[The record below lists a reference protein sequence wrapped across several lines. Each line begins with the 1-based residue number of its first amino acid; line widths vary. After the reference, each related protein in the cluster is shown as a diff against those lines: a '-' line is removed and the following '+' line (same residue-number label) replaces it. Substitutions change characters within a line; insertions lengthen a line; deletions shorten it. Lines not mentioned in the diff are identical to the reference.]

1 MLKNKKLFFLLTF
14 VVYQNSA
21 SANLVDEGILLMNSQ
36 NNSCLVYEP
45 FLGVVED
52 IESLDIKSDKFEITD
67 EKVLILNGNV
77 EIDFPDGLLRSGK
90 ARVAQDKGLVDFKK
104 NGDLFLKDYFFRA
117 DEGTFNKDKSSIKLS
132 KGETFLNN
140 RALVINFENL
150 YGNIE
155 NKITLNQIS
164 MTSCSDVSSGWELIA
179 EKIVLN
185 DESKRGYAKNVKIKA
200 FDKTIVRFPAIP
212 FATSKDRMSGFLEPS
227 LSYSSDGIDFMIPYY
242 RVTSKRSDFTIAA
255 RNISKRGL
263 GLEGNLRNI
272 HGKTNNIRNLDFIYF
287 GDDDEYKEL
296 YPNQSDSRW
305 AYNFKDRFGKSR
317 NVWAYVDWS
326 KASDSL
332 VLRDISGEISSI
344 GSERKQNLKQNVEI
358 NGMFKNFEI
367 KVSHQGY
374 QTLNPILTNGYKKT
388 PSIDLKY
395 FKRFKK
401 LSVYEHL
408 NYSNFKAEE
417 IHGFYG
423 NYGEN
428 NKFQSYIEDPVEGSR
443 IFYDLEVS
451 NFSQFSAYQVATS
464 IGLKSI
470 SYDLKNSNFK
480 TNTVVVPSFKLDI
493 SSLYVRKEGMT
504 VHTLKPRI
512 FYGYV
517 GYENQKINPVF
528 DTNNLGM
535 MHQLF
540 NTDRYAGMDRI
551 GDQNFYTLSLEY
563 KKRKMNM
570 DKVSL
575 KIRQKFYLDD
585 KRVSLHEMVMSPMD
599 MGVSSMGM
607 GMSSM
612 GMGMSSMNM
621 SPMMS
626 MMNADEGP
634 LMMMG
639 KWMPNMNTMIMTYG
653 SYAKDAKKFP
663 MAGITINHKFK
674 SGKLGYAKRYKKM
687 SGDFNAVLD
696 YSELF
701 ANLKISD
708 NFNLIA
714 KLKRDD
720 ESDSKIESVLGIGY
734 ENCCFV
740 FRITASDKNLSK
752 YLDGYSPNTYTYLN
766 DAWDNIIRIE
776 NKSRIN
782 FEFEFKGLN
791 SSLEKVSK
799 FMNNTILNY

>member
-1 MLKNKKLFFLLTF
+1 VLKNKRLFFLLTF
-14 VVYQNSA
+14 FVYQNFA
-21 SANLVDEGILLMNSQ
+21 FANLVDEGILFKNPQ
-36 NNSCLVYEP
+36 NNSCLVYQP

-90 ARVAQDKGLVDFKK
+90 ARVDQDNGLVDFKK
-104 NGDLFLKDYFFRA
+104 NGDLFLEDYFFRA
-117 DEGTFNKDKSSIKLS
+117 DEGSFNKDKLSIKLS
-132 KGETFLNN
+132 NGETFLND
-140 RALVINFENL
+140 RGLVINFDSLE
-150 YGNIE
+150 GNIE
-155 NKITLNQIS
+155 NEIILNQVS
-164 MTSCSDVSSGWELIA
+164 MTSCSNVSSGWELIA

-212 FATSKDRMSGFLEPS
+212 FATSKDRTSGFLEPS
-227 LSYSSDGIDFMIPYY
+227 LSYSSDGVDFMIPYY
-242 RVTSKRSDFTIAA
+242 QVTSKKSDLTIAA
-255 RNISKRGL
+255 RNISERGL
-263 GLEGNLRNI
+263 GLEGNIRNI
-272 HGKTNNIRNLDFIYF
+272 HGKTNNMRNLDFIYF
-287 GDDDEYKEL
+287 GNDSEYKEL

-305 AYNFKDRFGKSR
+305 AFNLKDSFGKSK
-317 NVWAYVDWS
+317 NVWAYIDWS

-358 NGMFKNFEI
+358 NGIFKNIEI
-367 KVSHQGY
+367 KVAHQGY
-374 QTLNPILTNGYKKT
+374 QTLNPILTNGYKKI

-395 FKRFKK
+395 FKSFKK
-401 LSVYEHL
+401 LSIYEHI
-408 NYSNFKAEE
+408 NYSNFKAEG
-417 IHGFYG
+417 IHGFFG
-423 NYGEN
+423 NYGKN

-443 IFYDLEVS
+443 IFYDFELS

-470 SYDLKNSNFK
+470 SYNLKNENFK

-493 SSLYVRKEGMT
+493 SSLYLRKDGMT
-504 VHTLKPRI
+504 THTLRPRI

-528 DTNNLGM
+528 DTNSLGM
-535 MHQLF
+535 MNQLF
-540 NTDRYAGMDRI
+540 NTDRFAGMDRI

-570 DKVSL
+570 DKISL
-575 KIRQKFYLDD
+575 KVSQKFYQDER
-585 KRVSLHEMVMSPMD
+585 RVSLHD
-599 MGVSSMGM
+599 M

-612 GMGMSSMNM
+612 EMGMSSMEMGMSSMNM
-621 SPMMS
+621 SPMMN
-626 MMNADEGP
+626 MMSSDEGP
-634 LMMMG
+634 LMIMG
-639 KWMPNMNTMIMTYG
+639 KWMPDMSTMIMTYG
-653 SYAKDAKKFP
+653 SYAKDVKKFP
-663 MAGITINHKFK
+663 MAGITINRKFK

-687 SGDFNAVLD
+687 SGDFNTVLD
-696 YSELF
+696 YSEFF
-701 ANLKISD
+701 ANFRLNS
-708 NFNLIA
+708 NYSLIT

-720 ESDSKIESVLGIGY
+720 DSDSKIESVLGIGY
-734 ENCCFV
+734 ENCCFI
-740 FRITASDKNLSK
+740 FKITASDKNLSK
-752 YLDGYSPNTYTYLN
+752 YLDGYNPNTYTYLN

-791 SSLEKVSK
+791 SSFEKVSR
-799 FMNNTILNY
+799 FMNNSILNY

>member
-1 MLKNKKLFFLLTF
+1 
-14 VVYQNSA
+14 
-21 SANLVDEGILLMNSQ
+21 MNSQ
-36 NNSCLVYEP
+36 NNSCLVYQP

-67 EKVLILNGNV
+67 KKVLILNGNV
-77 EIDFPDGLLRSGK
+77 EIDFPDGFLRSGK
-90 ARVAQDKGLVDFKK
+90 ARVDQDKGLVDFKK
-104 NGDLFLKDYFFRA
+104 KGDLFLQDYFFSA
-117 DEGTFNKDKSSIKLS
+117 DEGSFNKDKLSIKLS
-132 KGETFLNN
+132 KGETFLSN
-140 RALVINFENL
+140 RGLVINFDSLE
-150 YGNIE
+150 GNIE
-155 NKITLNQIS
+155 NEINLNQVS
-164 MTSCSDVSSGWELIA
+164 MTSCSNVSSGWELVA

-200 FDKTIVRFPAIP
+200 FDKTIVRLPAIP
-212 FATSKDRMSGFLEPS
+212 FATSKDRMSGFLQPS
-227 LSYSSDGIDFMIPYY
+227 LSYSSDGFDFMIPYY
-242 RVTSKRSDFTIAA
+242 QITSERSDLTIAA

-272 HGKTNNIRNLDFIYF
+272 HGKTNNIRNFDFIYF
-287 GDDDEYKEL
+287 GNDKEYKEL

-305 AYNFKDRFGKSR
+305 AFNFKDSFGKSK

-358 NGMFKNFEI
+358 NGAFKNFEI
-367 KVSHQGY
+367 KVAHQGY

-395 FKRFKK
+395 FKSFKK
-401 LSVYEHL
+401 LSIYEHI
-408 NYSNFKAEE
+408 NYSNFKAKE
-417 IHGFYG
+417 IHGFFG

-428 NKFQSYIEDPVEGSR
+428 NKFQSYIEDPIEGSR
-443 IFYDLEVS
+443 VYYDLEVS
-451 NFSQFSAYQVATS
+451 NFSQFSTYQVATS
-464 IGLKSI
+464 VGLKSI
-470 SYDLKNSNFK
+470 SYDLKNNNFK

-493 SSLYVRKEGMT
+493 TSLYLRKDGMT
-504 VHTLKPRI
+504 THTLRPRI

-528 DTNNLGM
+528 DTNSLGM

-540 NTDRYAGMDRI
+540 NTDRFAGMDRI

-585 KRVSLHEMVMSPMD
+585 RRVSLHEMAM
-599 MGVSSMGM
+599 SSMDM

-612 GMGMSSMNM
+612 GMGMSSMDMGMSSMTM
-621 SPMMS
+621 SPMMN
-626 MMNADEGP
+626 MMSSDEGP
-634 LMMMG
+634 LMIMG
-639 KWMPNMNTMIMTYG
+639 KWMPDMSTMIMTYG
-653 SYAKDAKKFP
+653 SYAKDVKKFP

-674 SGKLGYAKRYKKM
+674 SGKFGYAKRYKKM
-687 SGDFNAVLD
+687 SGDFNTVLD

-701 ANLKISD
+701 ANFRLNNNYS
-708 NFNLIA
+708 LIA

-720 ESDSKIESVLGIGY
+720 DLDSKIESVLSIGY

-752 YLDGYSPNTYTYLN
+752 YLDGYNPNTYTYLN
-766 DAWDNIIRIE
+766 DAWENIIRIE

-791 SSLEKVSK
+791 SSFEKVSR
-799 FMNNTILNY
+799 FMNNSILNY